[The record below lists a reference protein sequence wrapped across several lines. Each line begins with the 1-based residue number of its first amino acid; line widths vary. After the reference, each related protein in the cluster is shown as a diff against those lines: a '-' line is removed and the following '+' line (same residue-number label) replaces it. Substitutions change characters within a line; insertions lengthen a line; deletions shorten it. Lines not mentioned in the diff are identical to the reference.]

1 MNCERPSPSP
11 RWELLR
17 VQPRHDVVVELLSGD
32 WVRLSTHYHRKTFL
46 CSESPQCDCCDLL
59 PVRPYWYLPGL
70 LHPTRRA
77 TLIEFSSAASSDLE
91 QHAKLLSGRIGP
103 GLVVRLT
110 RRTPKSPVKSEVV
123 SDSSVNTTLRF
134 HQWVSALMAIYLMPP
149 IREDE
154 EIEAYGRRIAS
165 VVDQRSAVIATQIR
179 NVSKRGV

>member
-1 MNCERPSPSP
+1 
-11 RWELLR
+11 
-17 VQPRHDVVVELLSGD
+17 
-32 WVRLSTHYHRKTFL
+32 
-46 CSESPQCDCCDLL
+46 
-59 PVRPYWYLPGL
+59 
-70 LHPTRRA
+70 
-77 TLIEFSSAASSDLE
+77 
-91 QHAKLLSGRIGP
+91 
-103 GLVVRLT
+103 
-110 RRTPKSPVKSEVV
+110 VKSEVV